1 MIPYNLR
8 EDKYK
13 NHPKDGRYGVIQIAG
28 AYTGYPVTIV
38 DNSEEVKENKSTRN
52 PALVLIHLAEGVR
65 QYSRLRLYDEFLYLG
80 FSGKEPTYRMYDY
93 TKKEMTQDEII
104 QTLKKVF
111 YDIQPKLQTRT
122 MMGWTSGELEDD
134 PNRYEG
140 YFVLNNEREYKIKKS
155 GKTVSFYK
163 GTGFHSPTVDEEDVL
178 LCKEEINF
186 DIYKQAIK
194 VSELRRSI
202 VTFTNHML
210 DDTDNNKI
218 EQYYQS
224 RKELDEKL
232 KTL

>member
-28 AYTGYPVTIV
+28 AYTGYPVTII
-38 DNSEEVKENKSTRN
+38 DNNEEVKDNKSTRI

-111 YDIQPKLQTRT
+111 YDIQPQLQSRT

-134 PNRYEG
+134 PNRYNG
-140 YFVLNNEREYKIKKS
+140 SFILNNEEEYKIKKC
-155 GKTVSFYK
+155 GKTVYFYK
-163 GTGFHSPTVDEEDVL
+163 GTAFDSPSEEDL
-178 LCKEEINF
+178 LWKEEINF

-218 EQYYQS
+218 EQYYQA

-232 KTL
+232 KTI

>member
-1 MIPYNLR
+1 MIPYNLK

-13 NHPKDGRYGVIQIAG
+13 NHPKDGLYGVILKAG

-38 DNSEEVKENKSTRN
+38 DNSEEVKDNKSTRL
-52 PALVLIHLAEGVR
+52 PALVLIHLSEGVR
-65 QYSRLRLYDEFLYLG
+65 QYSRMRLYDEFLYLG

-111 YDIQPKLQTRT
+111 YDIQPQLQSRT

-134 PNRYEG
+134 PNRYNG
-140 YFVLNNEREYKIKKS
+140 SFILNNEEEYKIKKC
-155 GKTVSFYK
+155 GKTVYFYK
-163 GTGFHSPTVDEEDVL
+163 GTAFDSPSEGEEEVL

-186 DIYKQAIK
+186 DIYKQAIE
-194 VSELRRSI
+194 VSKLRGSI
-202 VTFTNHML
+202 VMYTNHML
-210 DDTDNNKI
+210 DDTGNNKI
-218 EQYYQS
+218 EQYYQA
-224 RKELDEKL
+224 RKELDKKL